1 MFSSIDLGINNAC
14 GLREDGSPVCWGR
27 DRERLQPPEGEA
39 FEAIIMGWDAVC
51 GHRSDG
57 SVLCWGFNNLMQ
69 TISLG
74 GESFQ
79 SVSVARDNDI
89 CGVRKDG
96 SLNCWEWDSREVG
109 KIMPPEGELFTSID
123 LGIIHACGLRNDGSP
138 LCWLT
143 DEEEY
148 PRGPDY
154 YRDLLTPPELQV
166 FKSVSAGLDRSCG
179 LREDA
184 IAVCWGPKIT
194 LCTYDGIHQRMA
206 STLRPVNR
214 GRGYFAC
221 GVRLD
226 GGTWGD
232 PFRPRI

>member
-1 MFSSIDLGINNAC
+1 
-14 GLREDGSPVCWGR
+14 
-27 DRERLQPPEGEA
+27 
-39 FEAIIMGWDAVC
+39 
-51 GHRSDG
+51 
-57 SVLCWGFNNLMQ
+57 MQ

-148 PRGPDY
+148 PHGPDY

-194 LCTYDGIHQRMA
+194 LCTYDGWCENPPL
-206 STLRPVNR
+206 SPPYGEYFETVSVNR

-226 GGTWGD
+226 GGIVCWGD
-232 PFRPRI
+232 LNIRIVP